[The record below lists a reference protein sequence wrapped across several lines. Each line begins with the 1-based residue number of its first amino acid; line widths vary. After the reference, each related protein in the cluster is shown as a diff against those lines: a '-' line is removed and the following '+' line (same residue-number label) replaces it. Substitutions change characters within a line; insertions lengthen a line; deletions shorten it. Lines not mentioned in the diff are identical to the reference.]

1 MLQTLLVNLKLHF
14 REKAQL
20 FWLFAFPI
28 ILATMFNG
36 MFGNIAESYALH
48 TVDVVVVNNDDWR
61 ASPGAQMLVD
71 GISSDTGATGADG
84 DHAKVDDDGDAMPK
98 LITVTEAASMEA
110 ADRALLDAK
119 AQGRLS
125 VDGSGKLQLAI
136 SQATQTSATDVMASS
151 SGLDISLTVLGNIVD
166 LYNRNTNV
174 VINTAQ
180 HNPSAL
186 LDDAFTGSIGSS
198 SGFTK
203 EIQLTNFK
211 PSSTA
216 RYYYALL
223 GMAAMMA
230 MSFAVNAVS
239 MAQAN
244 LSALGIR
251 RSVAP
256 LPKLQ
261 QLLAGF
267 LSSWI
272 CSFLSLTMAM
282 LYIRFGC
289 QISLGGREWAGLCA
303 CLMAS
308 FATSAFGTLI
318 GALPGIPTGAKQGLC
333 TALACILSL
342 FSGLYGSFAMD
353 LSDQI
358 AQHAP
363 ILSTL
368 NPAQQVTNLF
378 YGILYY
384 DSFQPFLTTVGV
396 LAAMSLVWLA
406 VATVLLRR
414 QRYEHL

>member
-14 REKAQL
+14 REKSSL

-36 MFGNIAESYALH
+36 MFGNIAESYELH
-48 TVDVVVVNNDDWR
+48 TIDVVVVDNDDWR
-61 ASPGAQMLVD
+61 ASPGAQTLVD
-71 GISSDTGATGADG
+71 GISSGSDG
-84 DHAKVDDDGDAMPK
+84 DHEKADSGDGAMPK
-98 LITVTEAASMEA
+98 LITATKTSSVQAANQ
-110 ADRALLDAK
+110 LLSDGK
-119 AQGRLS
+119 AQGTLS
-125 VDGSGKLQLAI
+125 VDGEGKLQLAI
-136 SQATQTSATDVMASS
+136 SQATQSSVTSVTDAMASS

-166 LYNRNTNV
+166 LYNRNTDV
-174 VINTAQ
+174 VVNAVQ

-223 GMAAMMA
+223 GMVAMMA
-230 MSFAVNAVS
+230 MNLAVNAVS

-272 CSFLSLTMAM
+272 CSFLSLTVDM

-318 GALPGIPTGAKQGLC
+318 GALPGIPAGAKQGLC

-342 FSGLYGSFAMD
+342 FSGLYGSFAMA

-378 YGILYY
+378 YDILYY
-384 DSFQPFLTTVGV
+384 DSFRPFLTTVGV
-396 LAAMSLVWLA
+396 LAAMSLVCLA

>member
-1 MLQTLLVNLKLHF
+1 MLQTLLINLKLHF
-14 REKAQL
+14 REKSQL

-36 MFGNIAESYALH
+36 MFGNIAESYELH
-48 TVDVVVVNNDDWR
+48 TIDVVVVDNDAWR
-61 ASPGAQMLVD
+61 ASPGAQTLVD
-71 GISSDTGATGADG
+71 GISSDA
-84 DHAKVDDDGDAMPK
+84 DDDHKKADSDDGAMPK
-98 LITVTEAASMEA
+98 LITATKTSSVQAANQ
-110 ADRALLDAK
+110 LLSVGK
-119 AQGRLS
+119 AQGALS
-125 VDGSGKLQLAI
+125 VDGEGKLQLA
-136 SQATQTSATDVMASS
+136 
-151 SGLDISLTVLGNIVD
+151 ISLTVLGNIVD
-166 LYNRNTNV
+166 LYNRNNDV
-174 VINTAQ
+174 VVNTAQ

-256 LPKLQ
+256 LPKSQ

-267 LSSWI
+267 LASWI
-272 CSFLSLTMAM
+272 CSFLSLTVAM

-318 GALPGIPTGAKQGLC
+318 GALPGLSTSAKQGLC

-342 FSGLYGSFAMD
+342 FSGLYGSFAMA

-378 YGILYY
+378 YDILYY
-384 DSFQPFLTTVGV
+384 DSFLPFLTTVGV
-396 LAAMSLVWLA
+396 LAAMSLVCLA

>member
-14 REKAQL
+14 REKSSL

-36 MFGNIAESYALH
+36 MFGNIAESYELH
-48 TVDVVVVNNDDWR
+48 TIDVVVVDNDDWR
-61 ASPGAQMLVD
+61 ASPGAQTLVD
-71 GISSDTGATGADG
+71 GISSGSDG
-84 DHAKVDDDGDAMPK
+84 DHEKADSGDGAMPK
-98 LITVTEAASMEA
+98 LITATKTSSVQAANQ
-110 ADRALLDAK
+110 LLSDGK
-119 AQGRLS
+119 AQGTLS
-125 VDGSGKLQLAI
+125 VDGEGKLQLAI
-136 SQATQTSATDVMASS
+136 SQATQSSVTSVTDAMASS

-166 LYNRNTNV
+166 LYNRNTDV
-174 VINTAQ
+174 VVNAVQ

-186 LDDAFTGSIGSS
+186 LDDAFTGSIGSL
-198 SGFTK
+198 SGFMK

-223 GMAAMMA
+223 GMVAMMA
-230 MSFAVNAVS
+230 MNLAVNAVS

-272 CSFLSLTMAM
+272 CSFLSLTVDM

-318 GALPGIPTGAKQGLC
+318 GALPGIPAGAKQGLC

-342 FSGLYGSFAMD
+342 FSGLYGSFAMA

-378 YGILYY
+378 YDILYY
-384 DSFQPFLTTVGV
+384 DSFRPFLTTVGV
-396 LAAMSLVWLA
+396 LAAMSLVCLA

>member
-1 MLQTLLVNLKLHF
+1 
-14 REKAQL
+14 
-20 FWLFAFPI
+20 
-28 ILATMFNG
+28 
-36 MFGNIAESYALH
+36 
-48 TVDVVVVNNDDWR
+48 
-61 ASPGAQMLVD
+61 MLVD

-166 LYNRNTNV
+166 LYNRNTVV
-174 VINTAQ
+174 VINAAQ

-203 EIQLTNFK
+203 EVQLTNFK
-211 PSSTA
+211 PSGTA

-239 MAQAN
+239 LAQAN

-272 CSFLSLTMAM
+272 CSFLSLTVAM

-289 QISLGGREWAGLCA
+289 QISLGGREWAGLGA

-318 GALPGIPTGAKQGLC
+318 GAIQGVSTSAKQGLC
-333 TALACILSL
+333 TALACTLSL

-363 ILSTL
+363 LLSML
-368 NPAQQVTNLF
+368 NPAQQITNLF
-378 YGILYY
+378 YDILYY
-384 DSFQPFLTTVGV
+384 DSFRPFFATVGV
-396 LAAMSLVWLA
+396 LAAMSLVCLGM
-406 VATVLLRR
+406 ATVLLRR

>member
-84 DHAKVDDDGDAMPK
+84 DHAKVDDDGDTMPK

-166 LYNRNTNV
+166 LYNRNTAV
-174 VINTAQ
+174 VVNAAQ

-203 EIQLTNFK
+203 EVQLTNFK
-211 PSSTA
+211 PSGTA

-239 MAQAN
+239 LAQAN

-261 QLLAGF
+261 QL
-267 LSSWI
+267 
-272 CSFLSLTMAM
+272 TVAM

-289 QISLGGREWAGLCA
+289 QISLGGREWAGLGA

-318 GALPGIPTGAKQGLC
+318 GAIQGVSTSAKQGLC
-333 TALACILSL
+333 TALACTLSL

-358 AQHAP
+358 AQHASL
-363 ILSTL
+363 LSML
-368 NPAQQVTNLF
+368 NPAQQITNLF
-378 YGILYY
+378 YDILYY
-384 DSFQPFLTTVGV
+384 DSFRPLFATVGV
-396 LAAMSLVWLA
+396 LAAMSLVCLGM
-406 VATVLLRR
+406 ATVLLRR

>member
-1 MLQTLLVNLKLHF
+1 
-14 REKAQL
+14 
-20 FWLFAFPI
+20 
-28 ILATMFNG
+28 
-36 MFGNIAESYALH
+36 
-48 TVDVVVVNNDDWR
+48 
-61 ASPGAQMLVD
+61 
-71 GISSDTGATGADG
+71 
-84 DHAKVDDDGDAMPK
+84 
-98 LITVTEAASMEA
+98 
-110 ADRALLDAK
+110 
-119 AQGRLS
+119 
-125 VDGSGKLQLAI
+125 
-136 SQATQTSATDVMASS
+136 MASS

-166 LYNRNTNV
+166 LYNRNTDV
-174 VINTAQ
+174 VVNAVQ

-223 GMAAMMA
+223 GMVAMMA
-230 MSFAVNAVS
+230 MNLAVNAVS

-272 CSFLSLTMAM
+272 CSFLSLTVDM

-318 GALPGIPTGAKQGLC
+318 GALPGIPAGAKQGLC

-342 FSGLYGSFAMD
+342 FSGLYGSFAMA

-363 ILSTL
+363 LLSTL

-378 YGILYY
+378 YDILYY
-384 DSFQPFLTTVGV
+384 DSFRPFLTTVGV
-396 LAAMSLVWLA
+396 LAAMSLVCLA
-406 VATVLLRR
+406 AATVLLRR

>member
-166 LYNRNTNV
+166 LYNRNTAV

-203 EIQLTNFK
+203 EVQLTNFK
-211 PSSTA
+211 PSGTA

-239 MAQAN
+239 LAQAN

-272 CSFLSLTMAM
+272 CSFLSLTVAM

-289 QISLGGREWAGLCA
+289 QISLGGREWAGLGA

-318 GALPGIPTGAKQGLC
+318 GAIQGVSTSAKQGLC
-333 TALACILSL
+333 TALACTLSL

-378 YGILYY
+378 YDILYY

-406 VATVLLRR
+406 MATVLLRR

>member
-1 MLQTLLVNLKLHF
+1 MLQTLLINLKLHF
-14 REKAQL
+14 REKSSL

-36 MFGNIAESYALH
+36 MFGNIAESYELH
-48 TVDVVVVNNDDWR
+48 TIDVVVVDNDDWR
-61 ASPGAQMLVD
+61 ASPGAQTLVD
-71 GISSDTGATGADG
+71 GISSGSDG
-84 DHAKVDDDGDAMPK
+84 DHEKADSGDGAMPK
-98 LITVTEAASMEA
+98 LITATKTSSVQAANQ
-110 ADRALLDAK
+110 LLSDGK
-119 AQGRLS
+119 AQGALS
-125 VDGSGKLQLAI
+125 VDGEGKLQLAI
-136 SQATQTSATDVMASS
+136 SQATQSSVTSVTDAMASS

-166 LYNRNTNV
+166 LYNRNTDV
-174 VINTAQ
+174 VVNAVQ

-186 LDDAFTGSIGSS
+186 LDDAFTGSIGSL
-198 SGFTK
+198 SGFMK

-223 GMAAMMA
+223 GMVAMMA
-230 MSFAVNAVS
+230 MNLAVNAVS

-272 CSFLSLTMAM
+272 CSFLSLTVDM

-318 GALPGIPTGAKQGLC
+318 GALPGIPAGAKQGLC

-342 FSGLYGSFAMD
+342 FSGLYGSFAMA

-378 YGILYY
+378 YDILYY
-384 DSFQPFLTTVGV
+384 DSFRPFLTTVGV
-396 LAAMSLVWLA
+396 LAAMSLVCLA

>member
-14 REKAQL
+14 REKSSL

-36 MFGNIAESYALH
+36 MFGNIAESYELH
-48 TVDVVVVNNDDWR
+48 TIDVVVVDNDDWR
-61 ASPGAQMLVD
+61 ASPGAQTLVD
-71 GISSDTGATGADG
+71 GISSGSDG
-84 DHAKVDDDGDAMPK
+84 DHEKADSGDGAMPK
-98 LITVTEAASMEA
+98 LITATKTSSVQAANQ
-110 ADRALLDAK
+110 LLSDGK
-119 AQGRLS
+119 TQGALS
-125 VDGSGKLQLAI
+125 VDGEGKLQLTI
-136 SQATQTSATDVMASS
+136 SQATQSSVTSVTDAMASS

-166 LYNRNTNV
+166 LYNRNTDV
-174 VINTAQ
+174 VVNAVQ

-186 LDDAFTGSIGSS
+186 LDDAFTGSIGSL
-198 SGFTK
+198 SGFMK

-223 GMAAMMA
+223 GMVAMMA
-230 MSFAVNAVS
+230 MNLAVNAVS

-272 CSFLSLTMAM
+272 CSFLSLTVDM

-318 GALPGIPTGAKQGLC
+318 GALPGIPAGAKQGLC

-342 FSGLYGSFAMD
+342 FSGLYGSFAMA

-378 YGILYY
+378 YDILYY
-384 DSFQPFLTTVGV
+384 DSFRPFLTTVGV
-396 LAAMSLVWLA
+396 LAAMSLVCLA
-406 VATVLLRR
+406 AATVLLRR

>member
-14 REKAQL
+14 REKSSL

-36 MFGNIAESYALH
+36 MFGNIAESYELH
-48 TVDVVVVNNDDWR
+48 TIDVVVVDNDDWR
-61 ASPGAQMLVD
+61 ASPGAQTLVD
-71 GISSDTGATGADG
+71 GISSGSDG
-84 DHAKVDDDGDAMPK
+84 DHEKADSGDGAMPK
-98 LITVTEAASMEA
+98 LITATKTSSVQAANQ
-110 ADRALLDAK
+110 LLSDGK
-119 AQGRLS
+119 AQGALS
-125 VDGSGKLQLAI
+125 VDGEGKLQLAI
-136 SQATQTSATDVMASS
+136 SQATQSSVMSVTDAMASS

-166 LYNRNTNV
+166 LYNRNTDV
-174 VINTAQ
+174 VVNAVQ

-186 LDDAFTGSIGSS
+186 LDDAFTGSIGSL
-198 SGFTK
+198 SGFMK

-223 GMAAMMA
+223 GMVAMMA
-230 MSFAVNAVS
+230 MNLAVNAVS

-272 CSFLSLTMAM
+272 CSFLSLTVDM

-318 GALPGIPTGAKQGLC
+318 GALPGIPAGAKQGLC

-342 FSGLYGSFAMD
+342 FSGLYGSFAMA

-378 YGILYY
+378 YDILYY
-384 DSFQPFLTTVGV
+384 DSFRPFLTTVGV
-396 LAAMSLVWLA
+396 LAAMSLVCLA

>member
-14 REKAQL
+14 REKSQL

-36 MFGNIAESYALH
+36 MFGNIAESYELR
-48 TVDVVVVNNDDWR
+48 TIDVVVVDNDDWR
-61 ASPGAQMLVD
+61 ASPGAQTLVD
-71 GISSDTGATGADG
+71 GISSDADG
-84 DHAKVDDDGDAMPK
+84 DHIKADSDDGAMPK
-98 LITVTEAASMEA
+98 LITATKTSSVQAANQ
-110 ADRALLDAK
+110 LLSDGK
-119 AQGRLS
+119 AQGALS
-125 VDGSGKLQLAI
+125 VDGEGKLQLAI
-136 SQATQTSATDVMASS
+136 SQAMQSSVTDVMASS
-151 SGLDISLTVLGNIVD
+151 GSLDISLTVLGNIVD
-166 LYNRNTNV
+166 LYN
-174 VINTAQ
+174 
-180 HNPSAL
+180 PSAL
-186 LDDAFTGSIGSS
+186 PDDAFTGSIGSS

-378 YGILYY
+378 YDILYY

>member
-14 REKAQL
+14 REKSSL

-36 MFGNIAESYALH
+36 MFGNIAESYELH
-48 TVDVVVVNNDDWR
+48 TIDVVVVDNDDWR
-61 ASPGAQMLVD
+61 ASPGAQTLVD
-71 GISSDTGATGADG
+71 GISSGSDG
-84 DHAKVDDDGDAMPK
+84 DHEKANSGDGAMPK
-98 LITVTEAASMEA
+98 LITVTKTSSVQAANQ
-110 ADRALLDAK
+110 LLSDGK
-119 AQGRLS
+119 AQGALS
-125 VDGSGKLQLAI
+125 VDGEGKLQLSI
-136 SQATQTSATDVMASS
+136 SQATQSSVTSATDAMASS

-166 LYNRNTNV
+166 LYNRNTDV
-174 VINTAQ
+174 VVNAVQ

-223 GMAAMMA
+223 GMVAMMA
-230 MSFAVNAVS
+230 MNLAVNAVS

-272 CSFLSLTMAM
+272 CSFLSLTVDM

-318 GALPGIPTGAKQGLC
+318 GALPGIPAGAKQGLC

-342 FSGLYGSFAMD
+342 FSGLYGSFAMA

-378 YGILYY
+378 YDILYY
-384 DSFQPFLTTVGV
+384 DSFRPFLTTVGV
-396 LAAMSLVWLA
+396 LAAMSLVCLA

>member
-14 REKAQL
+14 REKSSL

-36 MFGNIAESYALH
+36 MFGNIAESYELRTIDVAV
-48 TVDVVVVNNDDWR
+48 VDNDDWR
-61 ASPGAQMLVD
+61 ASPGAQTLVD
-71 GISSDTGATGADG
+71 GISSGSDG
-84 DHAKVDDDGDAMPK
+84 DHEKANSGDGAMPK
-98 LITVTEAASMEA
+98 LITVTKTSSVQAANQ
-110 ADRALLDAK
+110 LLSDGK
-119 AQGRLS
+119 AQGALS
-125 VDGSGKLQLAI
+125 VDGEGKLQLSI
-136 SQATQTSATDVMASS
+136 SQATQSSVTSATDAMASS

-166 LYNRNTNV
+166 LYNRNTDV
-174 VINTAQ
+174 VVNAVQ

-198 SGFTK
+198 SGFMK

-211 PSSTA
+211 PNSTA

-223 GMAAMMA
+223 GMVAMMA
-230 MSFAVNAVS
+230 MNLAVNAVS

-272 CSFLSLTMAM
+272 CSFLSLTVDM

-318 GALPGIPTGAKQGLC
+318 GALPGIPAGAKQGLC

-342 FSGLYGSFAMD
+342 FSGLYGSFAMA

-378 YGILYY
+378 YDILYY
-384 DSFQPFLTTVGV
+384 DSFRPFLTTVGV
-396 LAAMSLVWLA
+396 LAAMSLVCLA

>member
-136 SQATQTSATDVMASS
+136 S
-151 SGLDISLTVLGNIVD
+151 LTVLGNIVD
-166 LYNRNTNV
+166 LYNRNTAV
-174 VINTAQ
+174 VVNAAQ

-203 EIQLTNFK
+203 EVQLTNFK
-211 PSSTA
+211 PSGTA

-239 MAQAN
+239 LAQAN

-272 CSFLSLTMAM
+272 CSFLSLTVAM

-289 QISLGGREWAGLCA
+289 QISLGGREWAGLGA

-318 GALPGIPTGAKQGLC
+318 GAIQGVSTSAKQGLC
-333 TALACILSL
+333 TALACTLSL

-363 ILSTL
+363 LLSML
-368 NPAQQVTNLF
+368 NPAQQITNLF
-378 YGILYY
+378 YDILYY
-384 DSFQPFLTTVGV
+384 DSFRPFFATVGV
-396 LAAMSLVWLA
+396 LAAMSLVCLGM
-406 VATVLLRR
+406 ATVLLRR

>member
-166 LYNRNTNV
+166 LYNRNTAV
-174 VINTAQ
+174 VVNAAQ

-203 EIQLTNFK
+203 EVQLTNFK
-211 PSSTA
+211 PSGTA

-223 GMAAMMA
+223 GHGRDDGHE
-230 MSFAVNAVS
+230 FRGER
-239 MAQAN
+239 
-244 LSALGIR
+244 GIVGPGKPVGTWHSPFR
-251 RSVAP
+251 RSPAETATA
-256 LPKLQ
+256 
-261 QLLAGF
+261 AG
-267 LSSWI
+267 
-272 CSFLSLTMAM
+272 
-282 LYIRFGC
+282 RF
-289 QISLGGREWAGLCA
+289 
-303 CLMAS
+303 
-308 FATSAFGTLI
+308 
-318 GALPGIPTGAKQGLC
+318 
-333 TALACILSL
+333 
-342 FSGLYGSFAMD
+342 
-353 LSDQI
+353 
-358 AQHAP
+358 
-363 ILSTL
+363 
-368 NPAQQVTNLF
+368 
-378 YGILYY
+378 
-384 DSFQPFLTTVGV
+384 SFQLD
-396 LAAMSLVWLA
+396 LLVPKSDRGHA
-406 VATVLLRR
+406 VHSFRLPDFSRR
-414 QRYEHL
+414 S

>member
-14 REKAQL
+14 REKSSL

-36 MFGNIAESYALH
+36 MFGNIAESYELH
-48 TVDVVVVNNDDWR
+48 TIAVVVVDNDDWR
-61 ASPGAQMLVD
+61 ASPGAQTLVD
-71 GISSDTGATGADG
+71 GISSGSDG
-84 DHAKVDDDGDAMPK
+84 DHEKADSGDGAMPK
-98 LITVTEAASMEA
+98 LITATKTSSVQAANQ
-110 ADRALLDAK
+110 LLSDGK
-119 AQGRLS
+119 AQGTLS
-125 VDGSGKLQLAI
+125 VDGEGKLQLAI
-136 SQATQTSATDVMASS
+136 SQATQSSVTSVTDAMASS
-151 SGLDISLTVLGNIVD
+151 SGLDISLTVLGNIVN
-166 LYNRNTNV
+166 LYNRNTDV
-174 VINTAQ
+174 VVNAVQ

-223 GMAAMMA
+223 GMVAMMA
-230 MSFAVNAVS
+230 MNLAVNAVS

-272 CSFLSLTMAM
+272 CSFLSLTVDM

-318 GALPGIPTGAKQGLC
+318 GALPGIPAGAKQGLC

-342 FSGLYGSFAMD
+342 FSGLYGSFAMA

-363 ILSTL
+363 LLSTL

-378 YGILYY
+378 YDILYY
-384 DSFQPFLTTVGV
+384 DSFRPFLTTVGV
-396 LAAMSLVWLA
+396 LAAMSLVCLA
-406 VATVLLRR
+406 AATVLLRR

>member
-14 REKAQL
+14 REKSSL

-36 MFGNIAESYALH
+36 MFGNIAESYELH
-48 TVDVVVVNNDDWR
+48 TIDVVVVDNDDWR
-61 ASPGAQMLVD
+61 ASPGAQTLVD
-71 GISSDTGATGADG
+71 GISSGSDG
-84 DHAKVDDDGDAMPK
+84 DHEKADSGDGAMPK
-98 LITVTEAASMEA
+98 LITATKTSSVQAANQ
-110 ADRALLDAK
+110 LLSDGK
-119 AQGRLS
+119 AQGALS
-125 VDGSGKLQLAI
+125 VDGEGKLQLAI
-136 SQATQTSATDVMASS
+136 SQATQSSVTSVTDAMASS

-166 LYNRNTNV
+166 LYNRNTDV
-174 VINTAQ
+174 VVNAVQ

-223 GMAAMMA
+223 GMVAMMA
-230 MSFAVNAVS
+230 MNLAVNAVS

-272 CSFLSLTMAM
+272 CSFLSLTVDM

-318 GALPGIPTGAKQGLC
+318 GALPGIPAGAKQGLC

-342 FSGLYGSFAMD
+342 FSGLYGSFAMA

-378 YGILYY
+378 YDILYY
-384 DSFQPFLTTVGV
+384 DSFRPFLTTVGV
-396 LAAMSLVWLA
+396 LAAMSLVCLA